1 MARLPIVGQ
10 DENAWG
16 SILNEFLQVEHDT
29 DGTLKR
35 LNQPDGICP
44 LDSNGLVPS
53 DKLPNYAAGGYS
65 AIVYIDGSS
74 IIAKDYEGNTLASG
88 TAGTDDASV
97 LQSAID
103 YAASAADTDPWKF
116 DYRVV
121 LIQGRLSIDT
131 TITVKSGVFLVGGHL
146 KATASLTY
154 LMKTDKYE
162 DYLTYGT
169 WEYEIFNWGLSHIML
184 DGNNYVTD
192 TVLAVA
198 SKRFHFDDVTVRGKE
213 RSDETDTVAD
223 VTGVVLR
230 GTPCSDHTPFPTFIG
245 TPTIKKLRI
254 DACRKGLVNYIADMI
269 FDNVIIQCCSDVGW
283 EEQGTSTVH
292 YAHIWGVEASIGYT
306 GDKGYAVYLNGGEF
320 KDEAYLEPEDSD
332 YGLVIGFASKDKHLK
347 IALYSYANNVKDIY
361 TKDINVSKTWIRVLR
376 SDASIDFFGVN
387 KQSGI
392 IFCGVVSDN
401 TTAEITLRDC
411 VIGGA
416 LAWFKKLRLE
426 KVVGRLEIKSGEVD
440 ICNNYN
446 DLVLDIISSIT
457 INLGATT
464 GCVQNAMAK
473 SRIRVS
479 GWGGSDSYINFVTDG
494 GKNEIIIRTESDTNL
509 DLSAKSAS
517 TRLYGR
523 AGALF
528 ENDGSATIANGN
540 TSVTVNHGLVT
551 TPTNIQVTG
560 THSEVKDAYVT
571 NVGATSFD
579 IMVGSA
585 VSANRTVYWK
595 ATI

>member
-1 MARLPIVGQ
+1 MARLPVVGQ
-10 DENAWG
+10 DEDAWG
-16 SILNEFLQVEHDT
+16 GILNEFLQVEHDT

-53 DKLPNYAAGGYS
+53 DKLPIHAVGGYS

-74 IIAKDYEGNTLASG
+74 IIAEDYKGNTLASG

-116 DYRVV
+116 DYRIVF
-121 LIQGRLSIDT
+121 IQGRLSIDT

-162 DYLTYGT
+162 DYLSNET

-245 TPTIKKLRI
+245 TPTVKKLRI

-283 EEQGTSTVH
+283 EEHGTSTVH
-292 YAHIWGVEASIGYT
+292 YAHVWGVEASIGYT
-306 GDKGYAVYLNGGEF
+306 GDKGYAIYLNGGEF
-320 KDEAYLEPEDSD
+320 KDEALIEPEDSD
-332 YGLVIGFASKDKHLK
+332 YGLVIGSASKDKRLK
-347 IALYSYANNVKDIY
+347 IAQYSYANNVKDIY
-361 TKDINVSKTWIRVLR
+361 TEDTITKTWIRLLR
-376 SDASIDFFGVN
+376 SDTSIDFFGVH

-392 IFCGVVSDN
+392 IFCGVVSDEN
-401 TTAEITLRDC
+401 NAEITLKDC
-411 VIGGA
+411 FVGGA
-416 LAWFKKLRLE
+416 LAWFKKLHLE
-426 KVVGRLEIKSGEVD
+426 RVVGRLEIKAGEVD
-440 ICNNYN
+440 ICSNYN
-446 DLVLDIISSIT
+446 DLTLDIISAT
-457 INLGATT
+457 TVNFGATDT
-464 GCVQNAMAK
+464 GLAK
-473 SRIRVS
+473 SKIRVS
-479 GWGGSDSYINFVTDG
+479 GWGGSDTYINFVNDG
-494 GKNEIIIRTESDTNL
+494 GKNEITIRTESDTNL

-517 TRLYGR
+517 TRLNGR
-523 AGALF
+523 AAALF

-571 NVGATSFD
+571 NVGTTSFD
-579 IMVGSA
+579 IKVGSA
-585 VSANRTVYWK
+585 VTANRTVYWK

>member
-1 MARLPIVGQ
+1 MARLPTVG
-10 DENAWG
+10 DDKDAWG
-16 SILNEFLQVEHDT
+16 GILNEFLQVEHDT

-35 LNQPDGICP
+35 LNQPNGICP

-53 DKLPNYAAGGYS
+53 DNLPNYAVGGYS

-146 KATASLTY
+146 KATASMTY
-154 LMKTDKYE
+154 LLKTDKYE
-162 DYLTYGT
+162 DYLSDEN
-169 WEYEIFNWGLSHIML
+169 WQNEIFNWGLFHIML
-184 DGNNYVTD
+184 DGNGYVTD

-198 SKRFHFDDVTVRGKE
+198 SKRFIFDDVTVRGKE
-213 RSDETDTVAD
+213 RSSETDTVAD
-223 VTGVVLR
+223 VTGIVLK
-230 GTPCSDHTPFPTFIG
+230 GVACEQHTPFPTFIG

-254 DACRKGLVNYIADMI
+254 DACRKGLLNYIHDMI
-269 FDNVIIQCCSDVGW
+269 FDDVVIQICSDVGW
-283 EEQGTSTVH
+283 EEHGTSTVH
-292 YAHIWGVEASIGYT
+292 YTHVWGVQSSYGFT
-306 GDKGYAVYLNGGEF
+306 GDRGYGVYLNDGTF
-320 KDEAYLEPEDSD
+320 KQALLESESND
-332 YGLVIGFASKDKHLK
+332 YGLVIDSDSCSYDQK
-347 IALYSYANNVKDIY
+347 IVLYCYGNSEKDIY
-361 TKDINVSKTWIRVLR
+361 TKASANRTWITLLR
-376 SDASIDFFGVN
+376 SNRSIEFLGTN
-387 KQSGI
+387 RQSGI
-392 IFCGVVSDN
+392 IFGGIVSSVDY
-401 TTAEITLRDC
+401 AEITLKDC
-411 VIGGA
+411 IVGGA
-416 LAWFKKLRLE
+416 LSWFKKLHLE
-426 KVVGRLEIKSGEVD
+426 KVVGRLQVREGEVD
-440 ICNNYN
+440 ICSAYN
-446 DLVLDIISSIT
+446 DLILDMVS
-457 INLGATT
+457 ATT
-464 GCVQNAMAK
+464 VNFGTTDDSLGK
-473 SRIRVS
+473 SKIRIS
-479 GWGGSDSYINFVTDG
+479 GWGGSNTYINFVNDG
-494 GKNEIIIRTESDTNL
+494 GKNEITIRTESDTNL

-517 TRLYGR
+517 TRLNGR

-528 ENDGSATIANGN
+528 ENDGSATIASGD

-579 IMVGSA
+579 IKVGSA
-585 VSANRTVYWK
+585 VTANRTVYWK